1 MSAGPSI
8 SELREVLVKTAEC
21 AEDLAAMLDELAALR
36 AKDRLRAEATPPAP
50 DDDLP
55 PDAATGLYLDRP
67 LDPED
72 LEWIKLA
79 WDAFLSHGDVG
90 GSNRAAQ
97 LMLVFQAIR
106 RDDRATAEFLRVMN
120 TLVLPLLRRLCLKER
135 PHLTKLGASGE

>member
-1 MSAGPSI
+1 MSASPSI

-55 PDAATGLYLDRP
+55 PDAATGLYLDHP
-67 LDPED
+67 LDADD
-72 LEWIKLA
+72 LAWIKMA
-79 WDAFLSHGDVG
+79 WDAYLP
-90 GSNRAAQ
+90 GSSGPGRPTQ

-135 PHLTKLGASGE
+135 PHLTKLGVAGE